1 MRRQRRLTIASLALV
16 LAVAGGACGGKS
28 NDATNASSKKKVDK
42 QETAAPASTGGGDAA
57 ATADAAASAG
67 ASTKAATDGKK
78 KPAGDAKSASA
89 AGATTTS
96 IDVKKAA
103 QDAGLD
109 IARFEGDW
117 IDGSPKGMSADDPRP
132 HGCNFS
138 PGQICRFEVTG
149 RYGLKSQEIAT
160 IEVGAYDNGE
170 TKPSFSTKLPNAK
183 KGGSAWFVRE
193 FPYSA
198 REDVKEMAI
207 IVRLLAADGK
217 ELARGKPTVFPVE
230 KLRG

>member
-1 MRRQRRLTIASLALV
+1 MSRQRRFAVAALALV
-16 LAVAGGACGGKS
+16 LATAGGACGGKS
-28 NDATNASSKKKVDK
+28 NEAANASSKKKSDK
-42 QETAAPASTGGGDAA
+42 QETAAPASAGGDAA
-57 ATADAAASAG
+57 ASADAKASAG
-67 ASTKAATDGKK
+67 ASKNAATTDGKK
-78 KPAGDAKSASA
+78 AAGGAKSASA

-103 QDAGLD
+103 EAAGLD
-109 IARFEGDW
+109 VSRFEGDW